1 MKIHEYQAKEIL
13 ARYGVPV
20 PQGRAVTSVTQA
32 RKAAADLGGRVVVK
46 AQIHAGGRGK
56 GRLVGRPADA
66 PRMFARL
73 EEDPDGTEGALK
85 GSRVGGVRLVDSP
98 DRAASEAT
106 KILGKILVT
115 HQTGPQGREVR
126 RLLVEEQSAVTAE
139 YYASVLI
146 DSALGTPVLIASAEG
161 GQAIEEVAARNPKAI
176 LRLPIDPVVGFPP
189 YRGRAL
195 AKRLGM
201 PHETI
206 FQAGALFAG
215 LYAAFLD
222 TDATMAE
229 INPFVVTQDNRVLAL
244 DAKMD
249 FDDNAAF
256 RRPFAEWRDKN
267 EEEPMEI
274 EAEEAGIGS
283 YVKLDGNIGC
293 MVNGAGLAMATMDTI
308 MLAGGEPANFLD
320 IGGVNRVERV
330 VEALRLINKDPD
342 VKAILVNIFGGIART
357 DVIAE
362 GIVEAHRR
370 FKITSPLIVRLAGS
384 NIEEG
389 RKILADSGIDLIVAD
404 DIGTAAAEAAAAAA
418 AA

>member
-1 MKIHEYQAKEIL
+1 M
-13 ARYGVPV
+13 
-20 PQGRAVTSVTQA
+20 
-32 RKAAADLGGRVVVK
+32 
-46 AQIHAGGRGK
+46 
-56 GRLVGRPADA
+56 
-66 PRMFARL
+66 
-73 EEDPDGTEGALK
+73 
-85 GSRVGGVRLVDSP
+85 
-98 DRAASEAT
+98 
-106 KILGKILVT
+106 
-115 HQTGPQGREVR
+115 
-126 RLLVEEQSAVTAE
+126 
-139 YYASVLI
+139 
-146 DSALGTPVLIASAEG
+146 
-161 GQAIEEVAARNPKAI
+161 
-176 LRLPIDPVVGFPP
+176 
-189 YRGRAL
+189 
-195 AKRLGM
+195 
-201 PHETI
+201 
-206 FQAGALFAG
+206 
-215 LYAAFLD
+215 
-222 TDATMAE
+222 
-229 INPFVVTQDNRVLAL
+229 VTQDNRVLAL

-404 DIGTAAAEAAAAAA
+404 DLGTAAAEAAAAAA